1 MQRGLLMVLIGGA
14 FTLLG
19 LSAMPM
25 KRSNPRQNLIDNPF
39 GWGLFGFGLSSLLVG
54 ISSMSKE
61 NQTEHEKI
69 QETTVQETEAYP
81 VSRIEVKQEISK
93 PFEH

>member
-1 MQRGLLMVLIGGA
+1 MQRGLLMVLIGGV

-19 LSAMPM
+19 LFAMPM

-54 ISSMSKE
+54 ISTMSKE
-61 NQTEHEKI
+61 NQVEIEDNRKDEPYPIHRMEANK
-69 QETTVQETEAYP
+69 QETPKLLQ
-81 VSRIEVKQEISK
+81 
-93 PFEH
+93 H

>member
-19 LSAMPM
+19 LFAMPM

-61 NQTEHEKI
+61 NQKEHEKI
-69 QETTVQETEAYP
+69 QETEAYP